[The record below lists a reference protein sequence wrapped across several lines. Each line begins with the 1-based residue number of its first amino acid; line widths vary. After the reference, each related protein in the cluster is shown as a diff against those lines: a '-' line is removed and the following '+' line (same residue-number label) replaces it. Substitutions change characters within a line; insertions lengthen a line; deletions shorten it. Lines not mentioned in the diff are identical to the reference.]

1 MSVKE
6 TIGQKI
12 REERE
17 KKGLSREQLCDTEE
31 ELTARQLVRIELGQS
46 LPSIVKLEFIAK
58 KLETDLTTLLA
69 GESITI
75 PEEYF
80 TMKYQL
86 FKFPTYGDPK
96 RLEQKTQMIEDI
108 YEKYFDVLPEEELFT
123 LELLDNSLDYIS
135 TKEAEAAEI
144 IFEDFFKQLLL
155 KEKYMFNDL
164 LLVSYYAIQYQD
176 KNYNEKTLKILEE
189 TILKQ
194 EVSGDEYYNIEL
206 LGALTAIAGVY
217 LDHAEY
223 SKLKSLVDRMH
234 EVITET
240 QQYSAKPI
248 VLIYEAKYY
257 LYSEQNKEKAKGCYD
272 LAALLAQNFG
282 DDVLETNIEAERKKD
297 QV

>member
-1 MSVKE
+1 
-6 TIGQKI
+6 
-12 REERE
+12 
-17 KKGLSREQLCDTEE
+17 
-31 ELTARQLVRIELGQS
+31 
-46 LPSIVKLEFIAK
+46 
-58 KLETDLTTLLA
+58 
-69 GESITI
+69 
-75 PEEYF
+75 
-80 TMKYQL
+80 MKYQL

-135 TKEAEAAEI
+135 TGKTEAAEF
-144 IFEDFFKQLLL
+144 IFEDFFKQLLI
-155 KEKYMFNDL
+155 KKHYSFNDL
-164 LLVSYYAIQYQD
+164 LLAKYYAIQYQNKD
-176 KNYNEKTLKILEE
+176 YKE
-189 TILKQ
+189 TIMETLETAILQ
-194 EVSGDEYYNIEL
+194 QSVSGDEYYNIEL

-223 SKLKSLVDRMH
+223 SKLKNLVDRMH
-234 EVITET
+234 EVIEET
-240 QQYSAKPI
+240 QQHSAKPI

>member
-1 MSVKE
+1 MSIKE
-6 TIGQKI
+6 TIGKKI

-17 KKGLSREQLCDTEE
+17 KKGLSREQLCNSEE
-31 ELTARQLVRIELGQS
+31 ELTVRQLVRIELGQS
-46 LPSIVKLEFIAK
+46 LPSIVKLEYIAK
-58 KLETDLTTLLA
+58 VLETDLGTLLA
-69 GESITI
+69 GENITI
-75 PEEYF
+75 PDEYF

-96 RLEQKTQMIEDI
+96 RLEQKTQMIESI
-108 YEKYFDVLPEEELFT
+108 YEKYFEILPEDELFT
-123 LELLDNSLDYIS
+123 LELLDNALDYIS
-135 TKEAEAAEI
+135 TGKTAAAEV

-155 KEKYMFNDL
+155 KERHTFNDL
-164 LLVSYYAIQYQD
+164 LLISCYAVQYQD
-176 KNYNEKTLKILEE
+176 KNYNKKTLKTLEKA
-189 TILKQ
+189 ILKQ

-206 LGALTAIAGVY
+206 LGALTAVAGVY

-223 SKLKSLVDRMH
+223 SKLKNLADRMH
-234 EVITET
+234 EVIAET

-257 LYSEQNKEKAKGCYD
+257 LYSEQNKEKAKECYD

>member
-135 TKEAEAAEI
+135 TGKTEAAEF
-144 IFEDFFKQLLL
+144 IFEDFFKQLLI
-155 KEKYMFNDL
+155 KKHYSFNDL
-164 LLVSYYAIQYQD
+164 LLAKYYAIQYQNKD
-176 KNYNEKTLKILEE
+176 YKE
-189 TILKQ
+189 TIMETLETAILQ
-194 EVSGDEYYNIEL
+194 QSVSGDEY
-206 LGALTAIAGVY
+206 
-217 LDHAEY
+217 
-223 SKLKSLVDRMH
+223 
-234 EVITET
+234 
-240 QQYSAKPI
+240 
-248 VLIYEAKYY
+248 
-257 LYSEQNKEKAKGCYD
+257 
-272 LAALLAQNFG
+272 
-282 DDVLETNIEAERKKD
+282 
-297 QV
+297 